1 MKRCPR
7 CNEPLPLISKICP
20 VCGTAVEG
28 ENSASAEELVNQL
41 EYILHDMKSMPIPG
55 FISGM
60 SRLSV
65 FIVPIITVFLLIIAW
80 ISCAGLFWILFVLSL
95 IWSIW
100 VIVKKIKGT
109 FKADIAERDFLKLK
123 NEYELLARIAK
134 RDFGDNREVKK
145 LLTDIS
151 TQIYDVENRWKNGI
165 RKNIFIWISILV
177 VIIALS
183 ITGTCSVSSIVEK
196 TDNEAQTMWKERVE
210 QYQTS
215 SLEEQN
221 NPEIMLSITKDIIN
235 ANEYDEAEKFFLNCV
250 MGKIGDTDCAR
261 LIVTTYITNG
271 NKDKAKTFIEN
282 CTGLR
287 YKSDF
292 SKIEKLL
299 E

>member
-109 FKADIAERDFLKLK
+109 FKADTAERDFLRLK

-196 TDNEAQTMWKERVE
+196 TDNKAQTIWKERVE

-221 NPEIMLSITKDIIN
+221 NPEVMLSITKDIIN

-261 LIVTTYITNG
+261 LIVTTYINNG
-271 NKDKAKTFIEN
+271 NKDKAKAFIEN